1 MHFDPPP
8 HPAERSRT
16 VGEHPIARC
25 DTKPRVIRAPKKQNC
40 PFVIMITFIGN
51 RPALQ
56 IGRYQVIDY
65 DTIWLDE
72 ALRRAA
78 RAAGCE
84 DFPFVDEIRG
94 GIVKYLETR
103 CSLKL
108 LHPAVG
114 ILSQS

>member
-1 MHFDPPP
+1 
-8 HPAERSRT
+8 
-16 VGEHPIARC
+16 
-25 DTKPRVIRAPKKQNC
+25 
-40 PFVIMITFIGN
+40 MITFIGN